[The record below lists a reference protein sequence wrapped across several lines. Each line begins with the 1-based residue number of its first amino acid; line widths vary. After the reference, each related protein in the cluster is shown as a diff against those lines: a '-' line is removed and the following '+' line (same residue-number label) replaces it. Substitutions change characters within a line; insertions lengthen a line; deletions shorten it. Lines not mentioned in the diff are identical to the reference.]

1 MGAHDFYQVM
11 SGATLHEAFRDA
23 VEQAQHEYGHD
34 PYSGTVATKD
44 EVVLIEEEARTEDD
58 AQARAHELIEADD
71 DRIRDKW
78 GPAGA
83 LPLHPVDGQPAWL
96 LFGWVAS

>member
-1 MGAHDFYQVM
+1 MGGHDFEQVI

-23 VEQAQHEYGHD
+23 VEQAQYEYGHG
-34 PYSGTVATKD
+34 PSGTVGMKD
-44 EVVLIEEEARTEDD
+44 EVVLIEEESRTENA
-58 AQARAHELIEADD
+58 AQARARELIEADD

>member
-1 MGAHDFYQVM
+1 MGGHDFEQVI
-11 SGATLHEAFRDA
+11 SGATLQEAFHDA
-23 VEQAQHEYGHD
+23 VEQAQREYGHN
-34 PYSGTVATKD
+34 PYSGTVGMKD
-44 EVVLIEEEARTEDD
+44 EVVLIKEESRTEDE
-58 AQARAHELIEADD
+58 AQTRAHELIEADD
-71 DRIRDKW
+71 ERIRDKW

>member
-1 MGAHDFYQVM
+1 MGAHDFEQVI
-11 SGATLHEAFRDA
+11 SGATLPEAFRDA
-23 VEQAQHEYGHD
+23 VEQAQHEYGPN
-34 PYSGTVATKD
+34 PYSGTVGMKD
-44 EVVLIEEEARTEDD
+44 EVLLIEEGSRTEGE

-71 DRIRDKW
+71 ERISDKW

-83 LPLHPVDGQPAWL
+83 LPLHPIDGQPAWL